1 MENEARGECS
11 LAFERKGGRL
21 KVMLEEAVP
30 RVRLHGTTYF
40 VTEAASVIVGG
51 KKHFVEE
58 IV

>member
-1 MENEARGECS
+1 MESENRGETS
-11 LAFERKGGRL
+11 LAFERRGGRL

-30 RVRLHGTTYF
+30 RVKLRGVTYF
-40 VTEAASVIVGG
+40 VTEAASVIVSG

>member
-1 MENEARGECS
+1 MESETRGDCS

-30 RVRLHGTTYF
+30 RVKLRGVTYF
-40 VTEAASVIVGG
+40 VTEAPSVIIDGR
-51 KKHFVEE
+51 KHFVEE